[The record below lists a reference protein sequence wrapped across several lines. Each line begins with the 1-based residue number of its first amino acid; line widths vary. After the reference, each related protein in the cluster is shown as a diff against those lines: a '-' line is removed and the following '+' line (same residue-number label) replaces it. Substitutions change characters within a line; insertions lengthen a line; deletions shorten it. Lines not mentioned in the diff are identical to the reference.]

1 MPAPR
6 GSIFTVKLLSLSPL
20 RAGRILAASSL
31 AALTAAALCTAP
43 LATAAPASASS
54 LSSVGSSSGSST
66 DSSSA
71 GEDYDFYMTPPSAV
85 GYAPAGTLLRESTVG
100 VGRSRILYSSTLEDG
115 TPTYVSGAVLEPTGT
130 WHGEGPAPTVVMAP
144 GTRGLADHCAPT
156 KGPGFRGQIA
166 PLMSSMGIN
175 YELPYYAKFRA
186 RGMRLVLT
194 DYIGLG
200 TPGVHT
206 YANRVEQ
213 AHAVLDAARAVVGD
227 SGRPVALF
235 GYSQG
240 GGAAA
245 AGAELAEA
253 YAPELNLRATY
264 AGAPPAD
271 LIAMLG
277 GSPNLG
283 PNLAYA
289 IAGFSAR
296 DEGFATAVNGYLNSK
311 GRYWLAENSRSC
323 IIDSM
328 LRWGATPLS
337 SLTDTGMSMAE
348 FIASDERVSSVLAQQ
363 KLGTVAPT
371 GRVLVG
377 SAPND
382 DIVNHDQAMQLA
394 SDWQKLGAA
403 VETTEVAG
411 SPFSSRVSG
420 GHAAGLIAQFDPALD
435 WLEQALL
442 AG

>member
-1 MPAPR
+1 M
-6 GSIFTVKLLSLSPL
+6 
-20 RAGRILAASSL
+20 
-31 AALTAAALCTAP
+31 
-43 LATAAPASASS
+43 
-54 LSSVGSSSGSST
+54 
-66 DSSSA
+66 
-71 GEDYDFYMTPPSAV
+71 
-85 GYAPAGTLLRESTVG
+85 
-100 VGRSRILYSSTLEDG
+100 
-115 TPTYVSGAVLEPTGT
+115 
-130 WHGEGPAPTVVMAP
+130 
-144 GTRGLADHCAPT
+144 
-156 KGPGFRGQIA
+156 
-166 PLMSSMGIN
+166 
-175 YELPYYAKFRA
+175 
-186 RGMRLVLT
+186 
-194 DYIGLG
+194 
-200 TPGVHT
+200 
-206 YANRVEQ
+206 
-213 AHAVLDAARAVVGD
+213 LDAARAVVGD

-264 AGAPPAD
+264 TGAPPAD

-283 PNLAYA
+283 PNLAYV
-289 IAGFSAR
+289 IAGFSAH

-337 SLTDTGMSMAE
+337 SLSDTGMSMAD
-348 FIASDERVSSVLAQQ
+348 FIASDKRVSSVLAHQ
-363 KLGTVAPT
+363 KLGTVAFT

-411 SPFSSRVSG
+411 SPFSSRVS
-420 GHAAGLIAQFDPALD
+420 
-435 WLEQALL
+435 QASSRSSIPPSTGWSRLCWRARLGLL
-442 AG
+442 ACGDPRRVPEQGAVTHAEIQRYQDPRSSLPHHGAGYARERHHRHHRQQRR